1 MLWSGCFDI
10 KSSFL
15 SIMRVGRFWR
25 IFWALKESQVYHAP
39 VSFDNNEKKIQDK
52 LSYRRSSFCAIIQ
65 KFIVSFFNFYQIGF
79 KEHSLSVFIF
89 VGFSQNVSLPAL
101 VAKEMLHTWH
111 FCVRTL
117 VFCGLVVVWQNV
129 FAVVFASVLS
139 YYACLTLK
147 KHLK

>member
-89 VGFSQNVSLPAL
+89 VGFSQDVSLPAL
-101 VAKEMLHTWH
+101 VAKEMSH
-111 FCVRTL
+111 TL
-117 VFCGLVVVWQNV
+117 VFLW
-129 FAVVFASVLS
+129 AR
-139 YYACLTLK
+139 CLAKCVCCCVCVCSELLRLLDFKKTLEIGFCFR
-147 KHLK
+147 